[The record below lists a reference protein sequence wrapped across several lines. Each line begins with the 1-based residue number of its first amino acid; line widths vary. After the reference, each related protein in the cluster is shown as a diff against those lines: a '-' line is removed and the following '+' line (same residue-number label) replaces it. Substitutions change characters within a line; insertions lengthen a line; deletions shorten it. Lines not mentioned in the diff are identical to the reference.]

1 MKAQSNSSKFYI
13 PQFKLDSGELLENV
27 EIAYTTE
34 GRLSESRDNAILV
47 FHALTGSHM
56 LAGSY
61 QQLDNPDIPWNEE
74 LETGWWDGF
83 VGPNK
88 IIDTNRYFVVCAN
101 YLGGCYGSTGPSS
114 INNSSN
120 EKYGYDFPSVSF
132 KDIEISQKLLLDYLD
147 VKSLEAVIGPSIGG
161 LMALEFCTMYPE
173 YVKKLISISSGYKL
187 STLQILHNLEQA
199 YILDLGRESN
209 NRNNEYLSLARM
221 VAHKTYISLELLSNR
236 AKSETLYDDDLIKGF
251 LSTPQESYMM
261 HQGEKFIERFTPE
274 SYLSIIK
281 GWQNFK
287 IEQEDLNKLKDIE
300 TLVISV
306 DSDVCFYPDEQK
318 EFLAVLNNHDIKTTY
333 TTINST
339 KGHDSFLLEPE
350 LFEDTLKNF
359 L

>member
-1 MKAQSNSSKFYI
+1 MKVPSNTSKFFI
-13 PQFKLDSGELLENV
+13 PQLKLESGETLQDV

-34 GRLSESRDNAILV
+34 GSLSKSRDNAILV

-56 LAGSY
+56 LAGNY
-61 QQLDNPDIPWNEE
+61 KKLDNLDIPWNEE

-88 IIDTNRYFVVCAN
+88 IIDTNKYFVVCAN

-114 INNSSN
+114 FNKGTK
-120 EKYGYDFPSVSF
+120 EMYGYDFPTVSF
-132 KDIEISQKLLLDYLD
+132 KDIEISQKLLLDYLNI
-147 VKSLEAVIGPSIGG
+147 KSLEAVIGPSIGG
-161 LMALEFCTMYPE
+161 LMALEFCILFPKF
-173 YVKKLISISSGYKL
+173 VNRLISISSGYKL
-187 STLQILHNLEQA
+187 STLQVLHNLEQA

-209 NRNNEYLSLARM
+209 NRNSEYLSLARM

-236 AKSETLYDDDLIKGF
+236 AKSETLYDDGLINGF

-287 IEQEDLNKLKDIE
+287 IKKEDLKSLKDIE

-318 EFLAVLNNHDIKTTY
+318 EFLGVLNEFKVKTTFA
-333 TTINST
+333 TIKST

-350 LFEDTLKNF
+350 LFENTLKDF

>member
-1 MKAQSNSSKFYI
+1 MCI
-13 PQFKLDSGELLENV
+13 
-27 EIAYTTE
+27 
-34 GRLSESRDNAILV
+34 RD
-47 FHALTGSHM
+47 
-56 LAGSY
+56 
-61 QQLDNPDIPWNEE
+61 
-74 LETGWWDGF
+74 
-83 VGPNK
+83 
-88 IIDTNRYFVVCAN
+88 R
-101 YLGGCYGSTGPSS
+101 
-114 INNSSN
+114 
-120 EKYGYDFPSVSF
+120 
-132 KDIEISQKLLLDYLD
+132 
-147 VKSLEAVIGPSIGG
+147 AVIGPSIGG

-173 YVKKLISISSGYKL
+173 YVNKLISISSGYKL
-187 STLQILHNLEQA
+187 STLQTLHNLEQA

-221 VAHKTYISLELLSNR
+221 IAHKTYISLELLSNR

-318 EFLAVLNNHDIKTTY
+318 EFLEILNNHEIRTTY

>member
-1 MKAQSNSSKFYI
+1 LKVQSNSSKFHI

-34 GRLSESRDNAILV
+34 GRLSESKDNVILV

-56 LAGSY
+56 LAGNY
-61 QQLDNPDIPWNEE
+61 QQLDNLDIPWNEE

-88 IIDTNRYFVVCAN
+88 ILDTNRYFVVCAN

-114 INNSSN
+114 INNSTN
-120 EKYGYDFPSVSF
+120 EKY
-132 KDIEISQKLLLDYLD
+132 
-147 VKSLEAVIGPSIGG
+147 GPSIGG

-173 YVKKLISISSGYKL
+173 YVKKLISISSGYRL
-187 STLQILHNLEQA
+187 STLQTLHNLEQA

-209 NRNNEYLSLARM
+209 NRNIEYLSLARM

-287 IEQEDLNKLKDIE
+287 IEKEDLKKLKDIE

-318 EFLAVLNNHDIKTTY
+318 EFLEILNKFEIKTSY

-350 LFEDTLKNF
+350 LFEDTIKNF

>member
-1 MKAQSNSSKFYI
+1 MKVQSNSSKFYI

-120 EKYGYDFPSVSF
+120 EKYGYDFPSISF
-132 KDIEISQKLLLDYLD
+132 QDIEISQKLLLDYLN

-187 STLQILHNLEQA
+187 STLQTLHNLEQA

-209 NRNNEYLSLARM
+209 NRNSEYLSLARM

-236 AKSETLYDDDLIKGF
+236 AKSETLYDDSLIKGF

-287 IEQEDLNKLKDIE
+287 IEQKDLNKLKDIE

-318 EFLAVLNNHDIKTTY
+318 EFLAVLNNHEIKTTY

>member
-34 GRLSESRDNAILV
+34 GKLSESRDNAILV

-61 QQLDNPDIPWNEE
+61 QKIDNPDIPWNEE

-120 EKYGYDFPSVSF
+120 EKYGYDFPSISF
-132 KDIEISQKLLLDYLD
+132 QDIEISQKLLLDYLN

-161 LMALEFCTMYPE
+161 LMALEFCTIYPE

-187 STLQILHNLEQA
+187 STLQTLHNLEQA

-209 NRNNEYLSLARM
+209 NRNSEYLSLARM

-236 AKSETLYDDDLIKGF
+236 AKSETLYDDGLIKGF

-287 IEQEDLNKLKDIE
+287 IEQKDLNKLKDIE

-306 DSDVCFYPDEQK
+306 DSDVCFYPEEQK
-318 EFLAVLNNHDIKTTY
+318 EFLEILNNHEVKTTY

-350 LFEDTLKNF
+350 LFEHTLKNF

>member
-1 MKAQSNSSKFYI
+1 MKAQSNTSKFYI
-13 PQFKLDSGELLENV
+13 PQLKLESGDALDGV
-27 EIAYTTE
+27 EIAYTTN
-34 GRLSESRDNAILV
+34 GILSDSGDNAILV

-56 LAGSY
+56 LAGQFVKS
-61 QQLDNPDIPWNEE
+61 DNPDIPWNEE
-74 LETGWWDGF
+74 LETGWWDDF

-88 IIDTNRYFVVCAN
+88 IIDTNKYFVVCAN
-101 YLGGCYGSTGPSS
+101 YIGGCYGSTGPSS
-114 INNSSN
+114 EDQVTKES
-120 EKYGYDFPSVSF
+120 YGYNFPSVSF
-132 KDIEISQKLLLDYLD
+132 KDIEISQKLLLDNLG
-147 VKSLEAVIGPSIGG
+147 VKSLVAVIGPSIGG
-161 LMALEFCTMYPE
+161 LMALEFCTLYPNF
-173 YVKKLISISSGYKL
+173 VNKLISISSGYQL
-187 STLQILHNLEQA
+187 STIQLLHNLEQA
-199 YILDLGRESN
+199 YILDLSKDSKLRKE
-209 NRNNEYLSLARM
+209 EYLSLARM
-221 VAHKTYISLELLSNR
+221 IAHKTYISLELLSNR
-236 AKSETLYDDDLIKGF
+236 AKNESLYEDDVIEGF
-251 LSTPQESYMM
+251 LDSPQESYMM

-287 IEQEDLNKLKDIE
+287 IEQEDLNKIKDIE

-318 EFLAVLNNHDIKTTY
+318 EFLEILNNHEIKTTY

>member
-1 MKAQSNSSKFYI
+1 
-13 PQFKLDSGELLENV
+13 
-27 EIAYTTE
+27 
-34 GRLSESRDNAILV
+34 
-47 FHALTGSHM
+47 
-56 LAGSY
+56 
-61 QQLDNPDIPWNEE
+61 
-74 LETGWWDGF
+74 
-83 VGPNK
+83 
-88 IIDTNRYFVVCAN
+88 
-101 YLGGCYGSTGPSS
+101 
-114 INNSSN
+114 
-120 EKYGYDFPSVSF
+120 
-132 KDIEISQKLLLDYLD
+132 
-147 VKSLEAVIGPSIGG
+147 
-161 LMALEFCTMYPE
+161 MALEFCTMYPQ

-187 STLQILHNLEQA
+187 STLQTLHNLEQA

-318 EFLAVLNNHDIKTTY
+318 DFLAVLNNHEINTTY